1 MGMIVPMKHVT
12 VLCLE
17 SEKNSALVKL
27 SDAGVLHVNV
37 SVTDSESIFKS
48 TQEEEL
54 AKRAIACIKLACAA
68 KDEERF
74 KLEFPPSAAAPTA
87 GDDTVSA
94 SASIVLAN
102 TMADEYIAATA
113 DKQALDQTIAKYL
126 PFGDFNPESAQELI
140 AKGVQVRLFVAS
152 AKTDMDEFKTT
163 AVCNVLSKTAEGIY
177 GVLIGDGE
185 LPEGAV
191 VIPLPTETLAR
202 TIERSEA
209 CVGRLSLAIEK
220 LVNLKR
226 HLEEIEKE
234 LKNRV
239 QATESVVVSEN
250 MLNLGE
256 GVVYLTGFIPA
267 RRNDLIVGVA
277 KQNGWGIVVRNPEEG
292 ELVPTLLEPP
302 KLFRPITKLFGMLG
316 ILPAYNETDVS
327 VPFFIFFSIFFAMLI
342 GDAGYGFIILL
353 LALFANQK
361 LKKSGKLT
369 SYVKSVL
376 TMMYVFAGSTI
387 IYGVLSGTYF
397 GIPQTALP
405 EALKFKTVGWLAN
418 QDNIMQL
425 CLTIGALHLV
435 IARAWNAVVLFPS
448 KKLLAELGWCGVI
461 VSMYCLVCGIIIQGF
476 TAPSWNTYL
485 LIVSGLLILFF
496 MLDRSELK
504 ENGVSLGMLPLN
516 IISCM
521 GDIISYIRLFAVG
534 LASVKVAENFN
545 LIATDLEMSLIF
557 KVPAMILIL
566 LLGHGVNFIMGALS
580 VLVHAVRLNTLEF
593 SSAKGVSWSGIAYKP
608 FHVDKTK

>member
-1 MGMIVPMKHVT
+1 MIVPMKHVT

-17 SEKNSALVKL
+17 SEKNKALLKL
-27 SDAGVLHVNV
+27 SEAGVLHVNIGI
-37 SVTDSESIFKS
+37 SDSEQIIKS
-48 TQEEEL
+48 SQEVDYV
-54 AKRAIACIKLACAA
+54 KRAIASIKLVL
-68 KDEERF
+68 KTKEEDVL
-74 KLEFPPSAAAPTA
+74 KIEFPSAIPNAIAIEDSVP
-87 GDDTVSA
+87 A

-102 TMADEYIAATA
+102 TMADDYIASIAE
-113 DKQALDQTIAKYL
+113 KQRLDQIIAKYL
-126 PFGDFNPESAQELI
+126 PFGDFNPESASELI
-140 AKGVQVRLFVAS
+140 DKGVNVRLFVAS
-152 AKTDMDEFKTT
+152 PKMNVDSIKTDS
-163 AVCNVLSKTAEGIY
+163 VCNILSKTSDGIY
-177 GVLIGDGE
+177 GVLIGNE
-185 LPEGAV
+185 PLPEGLSE
-191 VIPLPTETLAR
+191 IPMPTESLAR

-209 CVGRLSLAIEK
+209 CVGRISLIIEK
-220 LVNLKR
+220 LTNLKR
-226 HLEEIEKE
+226 HLHEIEAD
-234 LKNRV
+234 LINRI
-239 QATESVVVSEN
+239 QESESVIVSEN
-250 MLNLGE
+250 MLKLGE

-342 GDAGYGFIILL
+342 GDAGYGLVILL
-353 LALFANQK
+353 LALFANHK
-361 LKKSGKLT
+361 LFKSGKLT
-369 SYVKSVL
+369 PYVKSVL
-376 TMMYVFAGSTI
+376 SLMYVFSGTTI
-387 IYGVLSGTYF
+387 LYGVLSGTYF
-397 GIPQTALP
+397 GITQTVLP
-405 EALKFKTVGWLAN
+405 EFLKFKSVTWLGN

-425 CLTIGALHLV
+425 CLSIGALHLI
-435 IARAWNAVVLFPS
+435 IARAWNAVMLYPS
-448 KKLLAELGWCGVI
+448 KKLLAEVGWCGIV

-476 TAPSWNTYL
+476 TTPSWNTTL
-485 LIVSGLLILFF
+485 LIVSALLILFF

-545 LIATDLEMSLIF
+545 LIAADLEMSLIF
-557 KVPAMILIL
+557 KIPIMVIIL

-593 SSAKGVSWSGIAYKP
+593 SSAKGVSWSGMPYKP
-608 FHVDKTK
+608 YHVDKNK

>member
-1 MGMIVPMKHVT
+1 MIVPMKHVT

-68 KDEERF
+68 EDEERF

>member
-1 MGMIVPMKHVT
+1 MIVPMKHVT

-17 SEKNSALVKL
+17 SEKNKALLKL
-27 SDAGVLHVNV
+27 SEAGVLHVNIGI
-37 SVTDSESIFKS
+37 SDSEQIIKS
-48 TQEEEL
+48 SQEVDYV
-54 AKRAIACIKLACAA
+54 KRAIASIKLVL
-68 KDEERF
+68 KTKEEDVL
-74 KLEFPPSAAAPTA
+74 KIEFPSAIPNAIAIEDSVP
-87 GDDTVSA
+87 A

-102 TMADEYIAATA
+102 TMADDYIASIAE
-113 DKQALDQTIAKYL
+113 KQRLDQIIAKYL
-126 PFGDFNPESAQELI
+126 PFGDFNPESASELI
-140 AKGVQVRLFVAS
+140 DKGVNVRLFVAS
-152 AKTDMDEFKTT
+152 PKMDVDSIKTDS
-163 AVCNVLSKTAEGIY
+163 VCNILSKTSDGIY
-177 GVLIGDGE
+177 GVLIGNE
-185 LPEGAV
+185 ALPEGLSE
-191 VIPLPTETLAR
+191 IPMPTESLAR

-209 CVGRLSLAIEK
+209 CVGRISLIIEK
-220 LVNLKR
+220 LTNLKR
-226 HLEEIEKE
+226 HLHEIEADLIKRIQE
-234 LKNRV
+234 S
-239 QATESVVVSEN
+239 ESVIVSEN
-250 MLNLGE
+250 MLKLGE

-342 GDAGYGFIILL
+342 GDAGYGLVILL
-353 LALFANQK
+353 LALFANHK
-361 LKKSGKLT
+361 LFKSGKLT
-369 SYVKSVL
+369 PYVKSVL
-376 TMMYVFAGSTI
+376 SLMYVFSGTTI
-387 IYGVLSGTYF
+387 LYGVLSGTYF
-397 GIPQTALP
+397 GIPQTVLP
-405 EALKFKTVGWLAN
+405 EFLKFKSVTWLGN

-425 CLTIGALHLV
+425 CLSIGALHLI
-435 IARAWNAVVLFPS
+435 IARAWNAVMLYPS
-448 KKLLAELGWCGVI
+448 KKLLAEVGWCGIV

-476 TAPSWNTYL
+476 TTPSWNTTL
-485 LIVSGLLILFF
+485 LIVSALLILFF

-545 LIATDLEMSLIF
+545 LIAADLEMSLIF
-557 KVPAMILIL
+557 KIPIMVIIL

-593 SSAKGVSWSGIAYKP
+593 SSAKGVSWSGIPYKP
-608 FHVDKTK
+608 YHVDKNK

>member
-1 MGMIVPMKHVT
+1 MIVPMKHVT

-17 SEKNSALVKL
+17 SEKNKALLKL
-27 SDAGVLHVNV
+27 SEAGVLHVNIGI
-37 SVTDSESIFKS
+37 SDSEQIIKS
-48 TQEEEL
+48 SQEVDYV
-54 AKRAIACIKLACAA
+54 KRAIASIKLVL
-68 KDEERF
+68 KTKEEDVL
-74 KLEFPPSAAAPTA
+74 KIEFPSAIPNAIAIEDSVP
-87 GDDTVSA
+87 A

-102 TMADEYIAATA
+102 TMADDYLASIAE
-113 DKQALDQTIAKYL
+113 KQRLDQIIAKYL
-126 PFGDFNPESAQELI
+126 PFGDFNPESASELI
-140 AKGVQVRLFVAS
+140 EKGVNVRLFVAS
-152 AKTDMDEFKTT
+152 PKMDVDSIKTDS
-163 AVCNVLSKTAEGIY
+163 VCNILSKTSDGIY
-177 GVLIGDGE
+177 GVLIGNE
-185 LPEGAV
+185 ALPEGLSE
-191 VIPLPTETLAR
+191 IPMPTESLAR

-209 CVGRLSLAIEK
+209 CVGRISLIIEK
-220 LVNLKR
+220 LTNLKR
-226 HLEEIEKE
+226 HLHEIEADLIKRIQE
-234 LKNRV
+234 S
-239 QATESVVVSEN
+239 ESVIVSEN
-250 MLNLGE
+250 MLKLGE

-342 GDAGYGFIILL
+342 GDAGYGLVILL
-353 LALFANQK
+353 LALFANHK
-361 LKKSGKLT
+361 LFKSGKLT
-369 SYVKSVL
+369 PYVKSVL
-376 TMMYVFAGSTI
+376 SLMYVFSGTTI
-387 IYGVLSGTYF
+387 LYGVLSGTYF
-397 GIPQTALP
+397 GVPQTVLP
-405 EALKFKTVGWLAN
+405 EFLKFKSVTWLGN

-425 CLTIGALHLV
+425 CLSIGALHLI
-435 IARAWNAVVLFPS
+435 IARAWNAVMLYPS
-448 KKLLAELGWCGVI
+448 KKLLAEVGWCGIVI
-461 VSMYCLVCGIIIQGF
+461 SMYCLVCGIIIQGF
-476 TAPSWNTYL
+476 TTPSWNTTL
-485 LIVSGLLILFF
+485 LIVSALLILFF

-545 LIATDLEMSLIF
+545 LIAADLEMSLIF
-557 KVPAMILIL
+557 KIPIMVIIL

-593 SSAKGVSWSGIAYKP
+593 SSAKGVSWSGIPYKP
-608 FHVDKTK
+608 YHVDKNK

>member
-1 MGMIVPMKHVT
+1 MIVPMKHVT

-17 SEKNSALVKL
+17 SEKNGALVKL

-37 SVTDSESIFKS
+37 SVTDSDSIFKS
-48 TQEEEL
+48 SQDEEL
-54 AKRAIACIKLACAA
+54 AKRAISCIKLACAA
-68 KDEERF
+68 EDEERF
-74 KLEFPPSAAAPTA
+74 KLEFPPSVANPTIS
-87 GDDTVSA
+87 DDSIPA

-102 TMADEYIAATA
+102 AMADEYIAATA
-113 DKQALDQTIAKYL
+113 DKQALDQTIARYL
-126 PFGDFNPESAQELI
+126 PFGDFNPETAAELI
-140 AKGVQVRLFVAS
+140 AKGVQVRLFATS

-163 AVCNVLSKTAEGIY
+163 AVCNVLSKTPEGIY
-177 GVLIGDGE
+177 GVLLGDGE
-185 LPEGAV
+185 LPEGAT

-202 TIERSEA
+202 TIELSEA
-209 CVGRLSLAIEK
+209 CIGRLSLAVEK
-220 LVNLKR
+220 LINLKR
-226 HLEEIEKE
+226 HLAEIEKE

-250 MLNLGE
+250 MLKLGE

-292 ELVPTLLEPP
+292 EMVPTLLEPP

-327 VPFFIFFSIFFAMLI
+327 VPFFIFFSFFFAMLI
-342 GDAGYGFIILL
+342 GDAGYGLIILL
-353 LALFANQK
+353 LSLFANQK
-361 LKKSGKLT
+361 LRKLDKLT
-369 SYVKSVL
+369 PYVKSVL

-387 IYGVLSGTYF
+387 LYGVLSGTYF
-397 GIPQTALP
+397 GIPQSALP
-405 EALKFKTVGWLAN
+405 DVLKFKTVSWLADQN
-418 QDNIMQL
+418 NIMQL

-476 TAPSWNTYL
+476 TAPSWNIYL
-485 LIVSGLLILFF
+485 LVVSALLILFF
-496 MLDRSELK
+496 MLDKSELK

-593 SSAKGVSWSGIAYKP
+593 SSAKGVSWSGVAYKP

>member
-1 MGMIVPMKHVT
+1 MIVPMKHVT

-17 SEKNSALVKL
+17 SEKNSTLVKL

-48 TQEEEL
+48 TQEEDS

-68 KDEERF
+68 EDEERF
-74 KLEFPPSAAAPTA
+74 KLEFPPSVTSPVAIE
-87 GDDTVSA
+87 DTMTA

-102 TMADEYIAATA
+102 LMADEYIAAIA
-113 DKQALDQTIAKYL
+113 DKQALDQTIARYL

-140 AKGVQVRLFVAS
+140 EKGVQVRLFAAS
-152 AKTDMDEFKTT
+152 PKTDMNEFKTT
-163 AVCNVLSKTAEGIY
+163 AVCNVLNKTSEGIY

-185 LPEGAV
+185 LPAGAV

-202 TIERSEA
+202 TIERSDA

-239 QATESVVVSEN
+239 QITESVVVSEN

-267 RRNDLIVGVA
+267 RRNDLIVSVA
-277 KQNGWGIVVRNPEEG
+277 KQNGWGVVVRNPEEG
-292 ELVPTLLEPP
+292 EMVPTLLEPP

-327 VPFFIFFSIFFAMLI
+327 VPFFIFFSFFFAMLI
-342 GDAGYGFIILL
+342 GDAGYGLVILL

-376 TMMYVFAGSTI
+376 KMMYVFAGSTI
-387 IYGVLSGTYF
+387 LYGVLSGTYF
-397 GIPQTALP
+397 GIPQAALP
-405 EALKFKTVGWLAN
+405 EVLKFKTVGWLAN

-496 MLDRSELK
+496 MLDKSELK